1 MVRQGGVYK
10 RCSCKDAVD
19 GHRLGVR
26 CPRLDERGHGSWY
39 FSLELPVGR
48 DGQRHRVRRGG
59 FSSRAAAEQARG
71 YLLGD
76 DIDSAAAVVTV
87 GQWLDIWLEMRQNLS
102 FSTRRLYAQ
111 HVRDYLKPYL
121 GSVPLRSL
129 TVARVQ
135 AMFAALIRT
144 NSSRTRP
151 LSYATLQRIRG
162 VLHAALNGA
171 IRRGLLD
178 RNPAH
183 WIELPS
189 GRRPRAV
196 VWTEGRE
203 AHWRQTG
210 EHPAVAVWTATQTA
224 AFLESS
230 FDHPLH
236 VLYLLVALLGLRR
249 GEAAGLRWCDIDLDA
264 RVLQV
269 SHQVQDH
276 NGRTVIC
283 PPKTESSVRVLAL
296 DSISVAALRS
306 LRAERRRRLP
316 AGAALTG
323 FLFVNRYGNPMSPG
337 YVTHAFGK
345 LIAEADLP
353 PIRLHDLRHGAA
365 SLSLAAGNDL
375 KVVQAMLGHS
385 SIVLTADTYTSVL
398 PCLAHQAAEATA
410 NLVMKA
416 ARRTAKKVRRDSRK
430 AARHYG
436 TKKNRR
442 PRSTRKTAHKV
453 AP

>member
-1 MVRQGGVYK
+1 M
-10 RCSCKDAVD
+10 
-19 GHRLGVR
+19 
-26 CPRLDERGHGSWY
+26 
-39 FSLELPVGR
+39 
-48 DGQRHRVRRGG
+48 
-59 FSSRAAAEQARG
+59 
-71 YLLGD
+71 
-76 DIDSAAAVVTV
+76 VTV

-102 FSTRRLYAQ
+102 FSTRRLYIQ

-151 LSYATLQRIRG
+151 LSYATLQRVRG

-210 EHPAVAVWTATQTA
+210 ERPAVAVWTPTQTA

-230 FDHPLH
+230 YDHPLH

-249 GEAAGLRWCDIDLDA
+249 GEAAGLRWCDIDNA
-264 RVLQV
+264 CVLQV

-283 PPKTESSVRVLAL
+283 PLKTESSVRVLAL
-296 DSISVAALRS
+296 DSISVSALRA
-306 LRAERRRRLP
+306 LRAERRRRLL
-316 AGAALTG
+316 GDAALTG
-323 FLFVNRYGNPMSPG
+323 FLFVNPAGSTLTGSAISSPAGRYRAATTAVSCWESTSATGCVRTRTPARSGCSATP
-337 YVTHAFGK
+337 THA
-345 LIAEADLP
+345 
-353 PIRLHDLRHGAA
+353 
-365 SLSLAAGNDL
+365 
-375 KVVQAMLGHS
+375 
-385 SIVLTADTYTSVL
+385 
-398 PCLAHQAAEATA
+398 
-410 NLVMKA
+410 
-416 ARRTAKKVRRDSRK
+416 ARAK
-430 AARHYG
+430 
-436 TKKNRR
+436 
-442 PRSTRKTAHKV
+442 PR
-453 AP
+453 